1 MNYFDLSG
9 QVALVSGG
17 NGGIGLAMAEGLAGA
32 GADIVVAA
40 RDADKGATA
49 VATLQASGVRSA
61 FIRVDVRDPDSI
73 SNLVDSVVDEF
84 GGLDILV
91 NNAGTNDRKQP
102 EEYTLD
108 ECQTII
114 DTNLTSAFVAS
125 QKAYPH
131 MSRAGAGKIINIGSM
146 MSIFGASFT
155 VPYASS
161 KGGIVQMT

>member
-9 QVALVSGG
+9 QVALVTGG

-49 VATLQASGVRSA
+49 VATLQASGVRST

-84 GGLDILV
+84 GGF
-91 NNAGTNDRKQP
+91 G
-102 EEYTLD
+102 Y
-108 ECQTII
+108 
-114 DTNLTSAFVAS
+114 
-125 QKAYPH
+125 
-131 MSRAGAGKIINIGSM
+131 SREQCGN
-146 MSIFGASFT
+146 
-155 VPYASS
+155 
-161 KGGIVQMT
+161 